1 MNKNKI
7 LVELSIPSIE
17 KTYDLYIP
25 INKKIG
31 TVKQL
36 IEEALVELTDNAYII
51 KEDTNFFSTE
61 TGEIYNVNSTVVD
74 TDLENG
80 SKIILV

>member
-1 MNKNKI
+1 MSKNKI

-31 TVKQL
+31 TVKGL
-36 IEEALVELTDNAYII
+36 IEQSLVELTDRAYEIR
-51 KEDTNFFSTE
+51 EDTNFFSKE

-80 SKIILV
+80 SRIILM